1 MKHPHD
7 FSLTLIRRRRMTLRV
22 ATVCA
27 VIPCVFSMLCA
38 CSDKTTASPAEPDS
52 AHGIGRD
59 SAGAAALG
67 KATFSALVDGERISG
82 GAVDDLQQQNAA
94 HIIPG
99 NGNGPDYLLFYL
111 FDTKTPDDIN
121 FRHSF
126 RVYLP
131 KKPGPASDAHLTLNV
146 ILDAD
151 HSARYNSSTP
161 SITISSL
168 TAARV
173 SGTFSATMTLSPDT
187 PNAPKQKVVV
197 TEGQFDVPMATVN
210 VIPP

>member
-1 MKHPHD
+1 MRHPHD
-7 FSLTLIRRRRMTLRV
+7 LAPTLVRPRRMTLRG
-22 ATVCA
+22 ATVCM
-27 VIPCVFSMLCA
+27 VIASTFSMMCA
-38 CSDKTTASPAEPDS
+38 CSDKTTASPSAPDS
-52 AHGIGRD
+52 ARGLERD
-59 SAGAAALG
+59 AAGAAAPG
-67 KATFSALVDGERISG
+67 KATFSALVDGERTAG
-82 GAVDDLQQQNAA
+82 GAIDDLQQQNAA

-99 NGNGPDYLLFYL
+99 NGSGPDYLVFYL

-131 KKPGPASDAHLTLNV
+131 KKAGPASDAHLTLNI

-151 HSARYNSSTP
+151 HVARYNSSTP

-187 PNAPKQKVVV
+187 PNVPKQKVVV
-197 TEGQFDVPMATVN
+197 TEGQFDLPMATVN